1 MSSTFYTNSCN
12 TTNFKSGTC
21 PPDEPVFQTIIKEQR
36 PIFITMTF
44 SEFKQTPFYT
54 WYKNFLAQKLEGESL
69 ENMMID
75 MFNLSFRDEMMTHFE
90 ENRAL
95 YK

>member
-1 MSSTFYTNSCN
+1 MYN
-12 TTNFKSGTC
+12 KG
-21 PPDEPVFQTIIKEQR
+21 KR

-44 SEFKQTPFYT
+44 SEFQQTPFYT
-54 WYKNFLAQKLEGESL
+54 WHKNFFAQRLQGEKL

-75 MFNLSFRDEMMTHFE
+75 VFNLSFLDEMMTHFE

>member
-1 MSSTFYTNSCN
+1 
-12 TTNFKSGTC
+12 
-21 PPDEPVFQTIIKEQR
+21 
-36 PIFITMTF
+36 MTF

-54 WYKNFLAQKLEGESL
+54 WYKNFFAQRLEGESL

-75 MFNLSFRDEMMTHFE
+75 MFYLSFRDEMMTHFE
-90 ENRAL
+90 NNRAL